1 MAKKEI
7 YVNLKRFDIP
17 KELGGVNS
25 ISKVENWAKT
35 IISNVDELLEE
46 YGKEA
51 RFTFLFPELHI
62 ISAVAAKSEKSVV
75 EIGCQGVHREDVEEG
90 KNFGAFSTQR
100 TAKAMQA
107 AGVSTTM
114 IGHCEER
121 NDKKNLLRLAGV
133 EDFAVIH
140 QVLREEVLTAQKA
153 GLHVLFCVGE
163 TMEEQGRWQEVLR
176 MQLTEGLQGADL
188 EKVTIAYEPVWA
200 IGPGKTPPGQ
210 EYIRMISEYIKEVMG
225 DIPVV
230 YGGGLKK
237 DNAKMLSSIE
247 SIDGGLIALT
257 RFQGD
262 IGFYPEEYLEIVGE
276 YLA

>member
-25 ISKVENWAKT
+25 LAKMENWAKT
-35 IISNVDELLEE
+35 IVSTVGEPLKA
-46 YGKEA
+46 YGKET
-51 RFTFLFPELHI
+51 RFTIFFPELHI
-62 ISAVAAKSEKSVV
+62 ISAAAAKGENSVV
-75 EIGCQGVHREDVEEG
+75 EIGCQGVYREDVEEG

-100 TAKAMQA
+100 TAKAMKA

-133 EDFAVIH
+133 EDFRAIH
-140 QVLREEVLTAQKA
+140 QVLREEVITAQKA
-153 GLHVLFCVGE
+153 GLYVLFCVGE
-163 TMEEQGRWQEVLR
+163 TMEEQERWQDVLR
-176 MQLTEGLQGADL
+176 MQLTEGLKGADL

-200 IGPGKTPPGQ
+200 IGPGKTPPDRA
-210 EYIRMISEYIKEVMG
+210 YIEKISEYIK
-225 DIPVV
+225 DITGGLPVV

-262 IGFYPEEYLEIVGE
+262 IGFYPDEYLEIVSE
-276 YLA
+276 YLV